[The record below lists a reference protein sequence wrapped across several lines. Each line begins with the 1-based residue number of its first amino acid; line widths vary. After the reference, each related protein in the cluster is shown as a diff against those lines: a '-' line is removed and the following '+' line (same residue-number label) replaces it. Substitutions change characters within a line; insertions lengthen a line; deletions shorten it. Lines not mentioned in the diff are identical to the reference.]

1 MKLQA
6 LLLLF
11 FCVLLGSCSFVGGEE
26 EQDPVARVND
36 HYLYPSDI
44 EDHFENLPDPKD
56 SLMIVSRFINTW
68 ATERLLLDGAKR
80 NLSKNDQDN
89 FDQLVRDYKNEL
101 YTNNYKEALIT
112 KSLDTLVSDQEA
124 QEFYEAN
131 KQNFNLNEGLL
142 KLRYIQIA
150 NDYNN
155 KKQLQEF
162 FIRFNDQDRYILD
175 SLKFQFKKYFLND
188 SIWVKK
194 SVVINSVNPVNPTN
208 ADNLLK
214 KTNFIQLRDSLGL
227 YLISVRETLSRKQTA
242 PLEYVRPTINQI
254 IKNKRKLALVKQLE
268 KEIKDDAIKNNKFE
282 IYN

>member
-1 MKLQA
+1 LKLQA
-6 LLLLF
+6 LLILF

-26 EQDPVARVND
+26 EQAPVARVND

-155 KKQLQEF
+155 KKHLQEF

>member
-6 LLLLF
+6 LLILF

-26 EQDPVARVND
+26 EQAPVARVND